1 MAGQRRYQD
10 TEKLVRALRVIRMW
24 AAYDFDAMQ
33 RVALMPSD
41 VVALCDKTLEEWDK
55 NQEVGFDGK

>member
-10 TEKLVRALRVIRMW
+10 TEKLVRALRVIRTW
-24 AAYDFDAMQ
+24 AQYDFDAMQ

-41 VVALCDKTLEEWDK
+41 VVELCDNTLKGWDK

>member
-1 MAGQRRYQD
+1 MAGQQRYAD
-10 TEKLVRALRVIRMW
+10 PEKLVRALRVIRTW
-24 AAYDFDAMQ
+24 AQYDFDAMQ

-41 VVALCDKTLEEWDK
+41 VVELCDNTLKEWDK

>member
-1 MAGQRRYQD
+1 MAGQQRYAD
-10 TEKLVRALRVIRMW
+10 PEKLVRALRVIRTW

-41 VVALCDKTLEEWDK
+41 VVELCDKTLDEWERNGGGD
-55 NQEVGFDGK
+55 E

>member
-1 MAGQRRYQD
+1 MAGQQRYAD
-10 TEKLVRALRVIRMW
+10 PEKLVRALRVIRTW

-41 VVALCDKTLEEWDK
+41 VVELCDKTLDEWER
-55 NQEVGFDGK
+55 NGGGGG